1 MDKEKKAIERLKLA
15 SDMSLQYY
23 EKPLIVTTSGGKDSD
38 VCIRLALNAGIPF
51 EVQHN
56 LTTAD
61 APETVYHVR
70 DVFKMLEDKG
80 IKCSFNYPTYKG
92 KRATMWNLIP
102 QKLLPPTRIM
112 RYCCSVLKEQ
122 SGKGRM
128 ITTGVRWDESVRRKK
143 TRATYELFANK
154 TENKILL
161 NDNDDTRRL
170 FENCQLKAKRI
181 VNPII
186 DWTNRDI
193 WDYIHSEKIS
203 MNPLYSCGFDRV
215 GCIGCP
221 MAGKK
226 RNLEFAKYPKYKENY
241 IKAFDRM
248 LEERKIRGKE
258 TKWKTGQEVFDQ
270 WVEKDVMEGQ
280 INLFEEKNTNE

>member
-38 VCIRLALNAGIPF
+38 VCIRLALNAGISF

-70 DVFKMLEDKG
+70 NTFKRLENKG

-112 RYCCSVLKEQ
+112 RYCCKVLKEQ
-122 SGKGRM
+122 SGRNRM

-143 TRATYELFANK
+143 TRATYELFTNNI
-154 TENKILL
+154 ENKILL
-161 NDNDDTRRL
+161 NDNDDKRML

-193 WDYIHSEKIS
+193 WDYIHSEKIQ
-203 MNPLYSCGFDRV
+203 MNPLYSCGFNRV

-221 MAGKK
+221 MAGKG

-258 TKWKTGQEVFDQ
+258 TQWKTGQEVFDQ
-270 WVEKDVMEGQ
+270 WTEQDVMEGQ
-280 INLFEEKNTNE
+280 LNLFDEE

>member
-70 DVFKMLEDKG
+70 DVFKRLEDKG

-186 DWTNRDI
+186 DWTSKDV
-193 WDYIHSEKIS
+193 WSYIHSENIP

-215 GCIGCP
+215 GCVGCP
-221 MAGKK
+221 LANTKF
-226 RNLEFAKYPKYKENY
+226 RNFEFKKYPKFKQNY
-241 IKAFDRM
+241 IRAFERM
-248 LEERKIRGKE
+248 LEQRKIKGKE
-258 TKWKTGQEVFDQ
+258 TQWKTGQEVFDR
-270 WVEKDVMEGQ
+270 WIERDIDVMEGQ
-280 INLFEEKNTNE
+280 LNLFEEE